1 MRTKKNV
8 IYYLCLNHTL
18 ETELLL
24 FETAVSTWGGWSLLM
39 YMSME
44 HISDYYCF
52 RERLLKI

>member
-44 HISDYYCF
+44 HIS
-52 RERLLKI
+52 